1 MIILCLSFSHFRSKW
16 RKTVKK
22 GWFGKKHAYFA
33 TGWSSPNGYCRTGD
47 TVWVANSLK
56 SLGTGQLNNLVTER
70 NRGKSRACSSRM
82 SITYA
87 FYALSSVARDD
98 SVFESLSLSLSL
110 SLCLLDNNMI
120 DSVRGLGRGITL
132 SVDCCEQLDMLKMS
146 EMAPL
151 WRYEKGSS
159 DYSHGQQDGSETSDL
174 MTSATSDYVVNRAF
188 FAHPWKRHFWCCQL
202 FEHFILREVRV
213 DMPWGLCFI

>member
-1 MIILCLSFSHFRSKW
+1 
-16 RKTVKK
+16 
-22 GWFGKKHAYFA
+22 
-33 TGWSSPNGYCRTGD
+33 
-47 TVWVANSLK
+47 
-56 SLGTGQLNNLVTER
+56 
-70 NRGKSRACSSRM
+70 
-82 SITYA
+82 
-87 FYALSSVARDD
+87 
-98 SVFESLSLSLSL
+98 
-110 SLCLLDNNMI
+110 MI

-188 FAHPWKRHFWCCQL
+188 FAHP
-202 FEHFILREVRV
+202 
-213 DMPWGLCFI
+213 